1 MKRVLLFVVLIAALI
16 ASCGKKA
23 DMSTLQPGTPAYV
36 LADSLSKKIPYLDPQ
51 KNNVL
56 VTTKDFKITT
66 GEIFNVLQTNL
77 GPRTQQLLQ
86 MPTNRVKDILKQN
99 AKQLAEKKL
108 LLAAAEKENIS
119 ATSTQVDSALEISYK
134 RSGGKEKYMEFLSK
148 NNLTLDYVKSEIRKG
163 LTIQQ
168 FFNKIAEENAR
179 VTEED
184 IQNAYAQDKTA
195 SVRHIL
201 FSTQG
206 KSDSEK
212 VEIKK
217 KAEEVLARAR
227 KGENFSELV
236 KKYSDDPGS
245 KNTGG
250 LYKDFGRGK
259 MVKPFEDAAFS
270 VPIGQISD
278 LVETRYGYHIVKV
291 VDRKKETK
299 PLAEVHDQLKNQL
312 QRSKKKD
319 AQDNAMKKL
328 KEEAGFQ
335 EMDW

>member
-1 MKRVLLFVVLIAALI
+1 MKRVLLFGILIAALI

-23 DMSTLQPGTPAYV
+23 DVSTLQPGTPAYA
-36 LADSLSKKIPYLDPQ
+36 LADSLAKKIPYLDPE

-56 VTTKDFKITT
+56 VNTNDFKITT
-66 GEIFNVLQTNL
+66 GDIFQVLQTNL
-77 GPRTQQLLQ
+77 GPRTRQLLQ
-86 MPTNRVKDILKQN
+86 MPADRVKSILKQN
-99 AKQLAEKKL
+99 AKQMGEKKL
-108 LLAAAEKENIS
+108 LLTAAKKANIS
-119 ATSTQVDSALEISYK
+119 ATSAQVDSALEMSFK

-148 NNLTLDYVKSEIRKG
+148 NNLSLDYVKSEIQKG

-168 FFNKIAEENAR
+168 LFNKIAEENAQ

-227 KGENFSELV
+227 KGENFTELV

-250 LYKDFGRGK
+250 LYEDFGRGK

-270 VPIGQISD
+270 VPIGKISD

-291 VDRKKETK
+291 VNRKKETR
-299 PLAEVHDQLKNQL
+299 PLAEVHDSLKNRL
-312 QRSKKKD
+312 QRTKQKE
-319 AQDNAMKKL
+319 AQDNMVKKL

-335 EMDW
+335 EIEW